1 MAEREKVAR
10 SKQHHVYKDADG
22 KRVSGVTTIL
32 GVIEKPALKYW
43 ANNLGLEG
51 ILVNDYVDGLA
62 DIGTL
67 AHEMIHANL
76 NGLKMNYDDWTPNQI
91 KAATNSYEQF
101 LEWSSGREIEVIAAE
116 VPLVSKRHKL
126 VNGDWLRPFGG
137 TPDIIGQ
144 LDGVRTVIDIKTSKA
159 VYDSHIWQVCA
170 YRKLIEEN
178 GYGDIAQGLIVQVG
192 RSPGEGFT
200 TRQITGDE
208 LERGWKVFLLA
219 QQLRE
224 ATKPSDWK
232 I

>member
-1 MAEREKVAR
+1 MAEREKIAR
-10 SKQHHVYKDADG
+10 TTQHQVYKNLAG

-32 GVIEKPALKYW
+32 GVIEKPALKFW
-43 ANNLGLEG
+43 ANTIGLEG
-51 ILVNDYVDGLA
+51 IMIRDYVDGLA

-67 AHEMIHANL
+67 AHEMIHAHL
-76 NGLKMNYDDWTPNQI
+76 NGLEMNYDDWTPNQI
-91 KAATNSYEQF
+91 KAATNSYEKF

-116 VPLVSKRHKL
+116 VPLVSEKHQ
-126 VNGDWLRPFGG
+126 FGG
-137 TPDIIGQ
+137 MPDIIAMV
-144 LDGVRTVIDIKTSKA
+144 DSVRTVVDIKTAKA
-159 VYDSHIWQVCA
+159 IYDSHLWQVCA
-170 YRKLIEEN
+170 YTKLIEEN

-192 RSPGEGFT
+192 RSPDEGFT

-219 QQLRE
+219 QQLKA